1 MTSRTSPGCESV
13 RTRYDL
19 SRTTGQGALIWSAI
33 RVRHRPRAMHHKL
46 AWLLYFSSAP
56 LFPFVPVTRWSL
68 LLFADQ
74 LLFVFVLTGPRA
86 KKTLSHLSFRVC
98 STLSFVPIFQSIFR
112 ISRNS
117 RELSWKRKEAKEF
130 PWKNFAISSSI
141 WYNNGIIILFLID
154 KFNRWIYNNKY
165 MYIGSWL
172 VSKIFLNKYEETLTY
187 VFLRDKN
194 VN

>member
-1 MTSRTSPGCESV
+1 MISRGPPDKEP
-13 RTRYDL
+13 L
-19 SRTTGQGALIWSAI
+19 SDRPLGWDTGHGRCITNLLDFYIF
-33 RVRHRPRAMHHKL
+33 RPRPC
-46 AWLLYFSSAP
+46 FPSS
-56 LFPFVPVTRWSL
+56 
-68 LLFADQ
+68 
-74 LLFVFVLTGPRA
+74 
-86 KKTLSHLSFRVC
+86 LSHADHYCSPINCSSSSFWQDLALRKPY
-98 STLSFVPIFQSIFR
+98 LIYPFAFVPIFQSIFR

-130 PWKNFAISSSI
+130 PWKSFAISSSI
-141 WYNNGIIILFLID
+141 WYNNGIIILFLIE

-194 VN
+194 AN

>member
-56 LFPFVPVTRWSL
+56 LFPFVSVTRWS

-74 LLFVFVLTGPRA
+74 LLFVFFVLTGPRA

-117 RELSWKRKEAKEF
+117 RELSWKRKETKEF
-130 PWKNFAISSSI
+130 PWKNFAISSSTR
-141 WYNNGIIILFLID
+141 WYNNIISHREI
-154 KFNRWIYNNKY
+154 
-165 MYIGSWL
+165 
-172 VSKIFLNKYEETLTY
+172 
-187 VFLRDKN
+187 
-194 VN
+194 